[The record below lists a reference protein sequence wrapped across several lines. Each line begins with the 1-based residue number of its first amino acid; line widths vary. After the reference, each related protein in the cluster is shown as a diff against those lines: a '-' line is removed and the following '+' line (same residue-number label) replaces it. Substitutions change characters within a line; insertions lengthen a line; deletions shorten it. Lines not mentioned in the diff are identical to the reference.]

1 MFRLLWLLASRR
13 SRGRAALTVLGIALG
28 VALGYGVHLVN
39 RAAVSDLAASVR
51 ELAGQAD
58 LEVRGGRSGFPE
70 SLYPQVAHVEGVAW
84 AKPGLEL
91 DVGQRV
97 AAPKT
102 ERLLCSLSAR
112 LRRKNMFRSPG
123 FRRAIQQTRK
133 NHTLRVTKMSD

>member
-13 SRGRAALTVLGIALG
+13 SRGRAALTVLG
-28 VALGYGVHLVN
+28 VALVSGRHLVN

-91 DVGQRV
+91 DVGIAGTQR
-97 AAPKT
+97 
-102 ERLLCSLSAR
+102 
-112 LRRKNMFRSPG
+112 
-123 FRRAIQQTRK
+123 
-133 NHTLRVTKMSD
+133 TLRVLGVDAVRERRPELL